1 MIAHRSSFAAAWRQ
15 PRRRRGFTLIE
26 LMVVISLVAILLGLA
41 APNFITMRR
50 NAELTTTA
58 NEFLAA
64 MSAARAEAMKRQQ
77 RSFVVPADGAD
88 WASGWIA
95 FVDVNNNV
103 TSLAMEMEDGV
114 DVEITR
120 HAALPSSVTVPLSA
134 ASTGFDDAG
143 VKYAMFNGN
152 GFMTLIGGGFPAGA
166 AHSIDITNGTESR
179 RIIANTTGRIRVCKP
194 EAADCSVAAGI

>member
-1 MIAHRSSFAAAWRQ
+1 MKCLFPPHR
-15 PRRRRGFTLIE
+15 PRGFTLVE
-26 LMVVISLVAILLGLA
+26 LLVVISMIAILLGIA
-41 APNFITMRR
+41 TPSFITYRR

-64 MSAARAEAMKRQQ
+64 LSAARAESMKRQM

-88 WASGWIA
+88 WSSGWIA
-95 FVDVNNNV
+95 FVDVNNNA
-103 TSLAMEMEDGV
+103 TALALAMEAGV
-114 DVEITR
+114 DVEVTR
-120 HAALPSSVTVPLSA
+120 HAALPTSVTVPLSA
-134 ASTGFDDAG
+134 DSTGFDDGG

-194 EAADCSVAAGI
+194 EVADCSIAAGI

>member
-1 MIAHRSSFAAAWRQ
+1 
-15 PRRRRGFTLIE
+15 
-26 LMVVISLVAILLGLA
+26 MVVISLIAVLLGLA
-41 APNFITMRR
+41 APNFINARR
-50 NAELTTTA
+50 NSELATTA

-64 MSAARAEAMKRQQ
+64 LTAARAEAMKRQQ
-77 RSFVVPADGAD
+77 RTFVVPADSAN
-88 WASGWIA
+88 WSSGWIA
-95 FVDVNNNV
+95 FVDVNNNA
-103 TSLAMEMEDGV
+103 TLATLEMEDGV
-114 DVEITR
+114 DIEITR
-120 HAALPSSVTVPLSA
+120 RGSLPDTMTAPVSA